1 MGHYRDPTH
10 VRSKTPGQESY
21 PTMST
26 SSSSSRTLPRPRPK
40 SLIMGT
46 SDIAKIK
53 KYKSVVTLKQ
63 SDSSA
68 NATMTPPQY
77 YQRSYVPNR
86 TYSPTK
92 STSPTHEALTRSAAK
107 RKLSYSENIVEPPA
121 RMITSSEYFSM
132 SHSSEYES
140 DAWQLKIHTYNTF
153 SQKRNDDYF
162 NVWFFFAFLTENRLF
177 KRA

>member
-1 MGHYRDPTH
+1 MFFFLPISGLPLWDTTAILRTN
-10 VRSKTPGQESY
+10 
-21 PTMST
+21 
-26 SSSSSRTLPRPRPK
+26 SSRTLPRPRPK
-40 SLIMGT
+40 SLIVGS

-63 SDSSA
+63 SDSQSSA
-68 NATMTPPQY
+68 NALTMTPPQY

-107 RKLSYSENIVEPPA
+107 RKLSYSESIVDPPA

-140 DAWQLKIHTYNTF
+140 DA
-153 SQKRNDDYF
+153 
-162 NVWFFFAFLTENRLF
+162 
-177 KRA
+177 

>member
-63 SDSSA
+63 SDS
-68 NATMTPPQY
+68 MTSTPSTY
-77 YQRSYVPNR
+77 YQRSYVQNSR
-86 TYSPTK
+86 AFSPTK

-107 RKLSYSENIVEPPA
+107 RKLSYSENIAVEPPA

-140 DAWQLKIHTYNTF
+140 DA
-153 SQKRNDDYF
+153 
-162 NVWFFFAFLTENRLF
+162 
-177 KRA
+177 

>member
-10 VRSKTPGQESY
+10 VRSKTPGRESY

-26 SSSSSRTLPRPRPK
+26 SSSSSRTLPRPK
-40 SLIMGT
+40 SLIVGS

-63 SDSSA
+63 SDSSSPA
-68 NATMTPPQY
+68 NAPTMTPPQY

-107 RKLSYSENIVEPPA
+107 RKLSYSENIVELPA

-140 DAWQLKIHTYNTF
+140 DA
-153 SQKRNDDYF
+153 
-162 NVWFFFAFLTENRLF
+162 
-177 KRA
+177 

>member
-40 SLIMGT
+40 SLIVGS

-63 SDSSA
+63 SDSLSSA
-68 NATMTPPQY
+68 NASTMTPLPQY

-107 RKLSYSENIVEPPA
+107 RKLSYSENIVELPA

-140 DAWQLKIHTYNTF
+140 DA
-153 SQKRNDDYF
+153 
-162 NVWFFFAFLTENRLF
+162 
-177 KRA
+177 